1 MEIIVDG
8 KEMQRAADAL
18 RARGDRIGLVP
29 TMGYLHDAHIQLVR
43 QAKALTDVVVV
54 SIFVNPTQFGPGED
68 FERYPRDEE
77 GDRIKLEREGVQVL
91 FAPET
96 SRIYPPGYQTF
107 VEVTEVSS
115 GLCGDFRPGHFRGVA
130 TVVAK
135 LFNIVKPHVAV
146 FGEKDYQ
153 QLLVLRRMVED
164 LQFDVDVVSGELVR
178 EEDGLAMS
186 SRNVYLSSQERERAR
201 VLFRSLNKGKEIYES
216 GEKNV
221 SRIKEAV
228 REAIVSMEGVD
239 LQYVELRDA
248 VTLEEIDEIQ
258 GPAVIAVAAVVGPS
272 RLIDNIII
280 GREKK

>member
-43 QAKALTDVVVV
+43 QTKALTDVVVV

-221 SRIKEAV
+221 SRIKEVV

>member
-43 QAKALTDVVVV
+43 QTKALTDVVVV

-186 SRNVYLSSQERERAR
+186 SRNAYLSSQERERAR

>member
-43 QAKALTDVVVV
+43 QTKALTDVVVV
-54 SIFVNPTQFGPGED
+54 SIFVNPTQFGPEED

-77 GDRIKLEREGVQVL
+77 GDRIKLKREGVQVL

-216 GEKNV
+216 GEKKV